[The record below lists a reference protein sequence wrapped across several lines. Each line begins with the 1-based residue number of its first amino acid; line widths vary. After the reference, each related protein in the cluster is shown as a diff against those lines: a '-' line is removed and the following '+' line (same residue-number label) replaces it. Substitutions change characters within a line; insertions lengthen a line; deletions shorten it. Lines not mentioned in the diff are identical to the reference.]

1 MEISLE
7 AIKVLRERSGA
18 GVVESKQALVEAE
31 GNLEKAIELL
41 RKKGQAT
48 ALKKQDRATKEGV
61 IGSYIH
67 PNLKVA
73 SLIEVSCETDFVART
88 DAFQDFAHNLAMQ
101 VAATNPAYLRPED
114 IPADVLQHER
124 TIISESEDMAGK
136 PAAVV
141 EKIIEGRL
149 EKYFRDVC
157 FLKQAFIKDDSL
169 TIEQL
174 VTDAVTKFGENIQL
188 GRFTRFQL

>member
-1 MEISLE
+1 
-7 AIKVLRERSGA
+7 
-18 GVVESKQALVEAE
+18 
-31 GNLEKAIELL
+31 
-41 RKKGQAT
+41 
-48 ALKKQDRATKEGV
+48 
-61 IGSYIH
+61 
-67 PNLKVA
+67 
-73 SLIEVSCETDFVART
+73 
-88 DAFQDFAHNLAMQ
+88 MQ